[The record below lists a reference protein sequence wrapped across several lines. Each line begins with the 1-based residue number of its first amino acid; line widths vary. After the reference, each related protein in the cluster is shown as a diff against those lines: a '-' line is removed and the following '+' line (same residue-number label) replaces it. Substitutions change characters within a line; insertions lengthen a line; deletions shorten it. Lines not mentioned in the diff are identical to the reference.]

1 MTSKWIPETD
11 LLALRRLGKTCE
23 ELGELVAV
31 LGRSICQG
39 IDGVDP
45 SSDESNIERMTKE
58 SADVMAQLLCNFK
71 AFGLNRMLIDQ
82 RIADKSEKMAEWEAM
97 FNPVS
102 GKETLSK
109 FDAASDAE
117 RLRSVGRG
125 MSYNDLS
132 EATWKHVI
140 LEIAMRLETGGYNPA
155 IETTKDKA
163 KHD

>member
-45 SSDESNIERMTKE
+45 SSGESNIERMTKE
-58 SADVMAQLLCNFK
+58 SADVLTQIRCNIE
-71 AFGLNRMLIDQ
+71 AFELSQQAIDL
-82 RIADKSEKMAEWEAM
+82 RIEDKSQKMAAWEAM
-97 FNPVS
+97 FYPLAE
-102 GKETLSK
+102 KETLSK
-109 FDAASDAE
+109 FDAAADAE
-117 RLRSVGRG
+117 RLRSIGRG
-125 MSYNDLS
+125 MSYNDIS

-155 IETTKDKA
+155 IETE
-163 KHD
+163 